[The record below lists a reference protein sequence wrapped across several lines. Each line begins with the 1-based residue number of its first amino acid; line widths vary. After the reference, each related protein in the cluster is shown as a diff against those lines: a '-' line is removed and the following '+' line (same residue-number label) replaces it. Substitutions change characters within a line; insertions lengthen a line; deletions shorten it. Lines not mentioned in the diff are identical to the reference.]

1 MVYRRGERETR
12 RTPYSVT
19 HRWYR
24 GERAQFE
31 TRSPPTDST
40 SWSFDRLA
48 PRRAAWK
55 FRDVTLPARGSPHS
69 FDVHAPTE
77 WNTSIH
83 RSSGSDGV
91 TLDAGKGRGRKR
103 EKRTERE
110 RERERT
116 VRTKKREGKGNRSVV
131 PGTVTW
137 VHELYR
143 WRRPKEN
150 RWKRNECLEIIL
162 GIE

>member
-83 RSSGSDGV
+83 RSSGSDGRN
-91 TLDAGKGRGRKR
+91 AGRRKR
-103 EKRTERE
+103 EREKEREKDGKRE
-110 RERERT
+110 REREQSGR
-116 VRTKKREGKGNRSVV
+116 RKEKGRGTGRSYLV
-131 PGTVTW
+131 P
-137 VHELYR
+137 
-143 WRRPKEN
+143 
-150 RWKRNECLEIIL
+150 
-162 GIE
+162 